1 MKPEKARRLEAAGWK
16 VGSAQEFLG
25 LSDEEA
31 MLVAVRAEL
40 ATALREARLERR
52 WSQTQL
58 ARELG
63 SSQSR
68 VAKMEA
74 ADPSVSIDLLVRSL
88 IVSGASGK
96 RIGAAFA
103 PVGRRRPAP
112 RMR

>member
-1 MKPEKARRLEAAGWK
+1 MKQDKRRRLEAAGWK
-16 VGSAQEFLG
+16 VGTVQDFLG

-31 MLVAVRAEL
+31 MVVAVRAGL
-40 ATALREARLERR
+40 ASALREARLERR
-52 WSQTQL
+52 WTQAQL
-58 ARELG
+58 AEELG

-96 RIGAAFA
+96 KIGAAFS
-103 PVGRRRPAP
+103 PIGRLRATRTSA
-112 RMR
+112 